1 LNKLEIAPLLAQ
13 LTAGWEPGPGANT
26 DALLAARTAL
36 AETLRAGIAPAEIS
50 QVWKGLTREP
60 DGTTTAA
67 ALQALETDKEP
78 QPQQPLAY
86 VSSAMTSSV
95 RNPTGTPAWARGM
108 KVQRTLGPFLDPQGI
123 SHWVHIIQFT
133 ISVRFAFGNAANIF
147 AVFPER
153 ITFVPHPATDIT
165 LSAGSVWFVANL
177 LVNTIPAGQV
187 CGFRIRNGTLKVSVA
202 GQFQNNVYVLPA
214 NASATLSVTLDP
226 LPAPAPAGPV
236 GSDAAAAN
244 IVLPS
249 TVTIVFTQNGAT
261 VQALDNSSVGLY
273 GSSEALTR
281 NQSAPVAIDFNTWIL
296 IPCTTSNP
304 TFTFA
309 NASSGLFTP
318 SGQALIAAAG
328 WALPVATTPITSVGE
343 ASGAGAL
350 LLQLGAGASL
360 QCQVHPASQPIS
372 FWQFLLAPGEIF
384 ALVVGTGVPATTNFQ
399 LWQERPPS
407 TRNSSIAFTS
417 AANELMSYLA
427 TPGRETLTALGI
439 AAAHLDRPVAADGGR
454 FPMLGSALCQ
464 IVESSAVTTVLI
476 LAVEPLQLETKA
488 SIDLVNALIGVI
500 GPTLFAVFGRVNG
513 TQFTLA
519 DLLLLFNARW
529 LLPTLPDPYAASF
542 GLEVVSSGEET
553 GIGTLAALIVW
564 PGQERVILDFAIFPS
579 TARGGGLLPNQIV
592 KTAGAAP
599 SEALGSFGAFNLPGA
614 SREATAGR
622 GFLALLDLS
631 TRVDQFGVAIV
642 SSFREGA
649 NIRGAGT
656 AAAAPALAIEGLEL
670 AVNGGLI
677 ATFAL
682 PQVSWEPM
690 ESAQSPTGPIYC
702 IPPSDG
708 VPLLLQAPDV
718 QQLVPV
724 APAPVLTSN
733 IQNVIAG
740 HRFFATFSLP
750 FGLVAR
756 IQESNLPPGPHN
768 PGQASFLFEGGAFR
782 LTRPKFT
789 PQLQGAIQLTLKPT
803 DPDNPMALFG
813 GNTFIGPGG
822 SPAPYGSTVLGPEA
836 APIFDGEFGTGA
848 PNPQPSNPG
857 VPVRRVD
864 LAGYGASIWSQWDDA
879 VSGGPHVTKVH
890 FETVVGR
897 TAFELIQVATRLHP
911 YGALLV
917 STVTIQ
923 RQNTGWVQRLDSGW
937 QPASQGNFVFPPA
950 LQIAGRIHLGA
961 VAGVFNIRNIREVNE
976 FIFCPPDKAPP
987 VFEFQKVLFDAD
999 IGIDQRIQVQQGGTP
1014 SGLLDVDG
1022 NPVTLVA
1029 ARDLVGY
1036 VQLAPTQQD
1045 ADITQV
1051 QQLFAQT
1058 GPIQS
1063 AFSCIVQAG
1072 GLGSAPGTVLRCSAI
1087 EVDVVNQTD
1096 GTNPAPA
1103 LGAALRGAPVL
1114 PRDGHWSVG
1123 RRAASDPAPASLGG
1137 DFPAPLVQALSD
1149 PQKWHVADIADVLQL
1164 GSPNNL
1170 YGLLQDTGTQ
1180 KMLFEQPTIPQ
1191 LDSSSPPGSTPGIQL
1206 PNPPNFA
1213 DVASLLNAT
1222 GLFPDLANTIS
1233 LVTGGLEQLNTLK
1246 DGLQYSKNFTFP
1258 NDMPPLTLLD
1268 IGVLRIALSYADETT
1283 RDTGT
1288 GKAASPTQINFNL
1301 DPTAVAP
1308 AHRWS
1313 FTVAPLTFLVIV
1325 PLFGSD
1331 PMLMIIG
1338 GFQADDQTKPTLS
1351 NLRIAYGGMLS
1362 SLTNVLNRLQALAQF
1377 LPGGKGAEL
1386 KVGLSDGK
1394 LTVSDTFSIPD
1405 LPLGVGDITDV
1416 SLDLG
1421 LTLQLSPL
1429 TADFIV
1435 GIGSPDKPFNWIVSP
1450 LAGNGLID
1458 IGTRNNKP
1466 ELTVQASIGLGLAID
1481 LAIASG
1487 SASVTIG
1494 VLLDVTGSTITL
1506 MAILTGQASVDVL
1519 DGLASATITLTAA
1532 CGFALSPFP
1541 PLPVV
1546 KVLPPEVDFPSC
1558 DITFLASVSVG
1569 IHLSVCWVVS
1579 VDFDGSWQ
1587 FAQTVHTPA
1596 LSLSV

>member
-1 LNKLEIAPLLAQ
+1 LNEREIAPLLAQ
-13 LTAGWEPGPGANT
+13 LTAGWRPDPSTNA
-26 DALLAARTAL
+26 DALLAARAAL
-36 AETLRAGIAPAEIS
+36 AESLRAGIAPAEIS
-50 QVWKGLTREP
+50 KAWKDLTRIP
-60 DGTTTAA
+60 DAATTAEVSR
-67 ALQALETDKEP
+67 ALETRKDFP
-78 QPQQPLAY
+78 ARPLAY
-86 VSSAMTSSV
+86 ESSAVTTSV

-108 KVQRTLGPFLDPQGI
+108 KVQQTLGPFLDSQGI
-123 SHWVHIIQFT
+123 AHWVHILQFT
-133 ISVRFAFGNAANIF
+133 IAVQFAFGNAANIF
-147 AVFPER
+147 AVFPEK
-153 ITFVPHPATDIT
+153 ITFLPHPATDIT
-165 LSAGSVWFVANL
+165 LGAGSVWFVANL
-177 LVNTIPAGQV
+177 LVPTIPVAHV
-187 CGFRIRNGTLKVSVA
+187 CGFRIRNGKLTLSVA

-214 NASATLSVTLDP
+214 SASATLTVTLDP
-226 LPAPAPAGPV
+226 PPAPASAGPV

-244 IVLPS
+244 IVLPAS
-249 TVTIVFTQNGAT
+249 VTIVFTQNGAV
-261 VQALDNSSVGLY
+261 VQALDNSSIGLY
-273 GSSEALTR
+273 GSTEALTW
-281 NQSAPVAIDFNTWIL
+281 NQAVPVAIDFNTWIV
-296 IPCTTSNP
+296 IPCTPANP

-309 NASSGLFTP
+309 STSSSLFTP
-318 SGQALIAAAG
+318 SGQAPVGATG
-328 WALPVATTPITSVGE
+328 WALAVAATPITSVAE

-350 LLQLGAGASL
+350 LLQLGVGASL
-360 QCQVHPASQPIS
+360 QCRVHPTNQPIS

-384 ALVVGTGVPATTNFQ
+384 ALVAGTGPAATTNFQ
-399 LWQERPPS
+399 LWKERPPS

-417 AANELMSYLA
+417 AANELISYLA
-427 TPGRETLTALGI
+427 IPGRETLTALGV
-439 AAAHLDRPVAADGGR
+439 AVAHLDRPLAADGNR
-454 FPMLGSALCQ
+454 FPMLGLAICQ
-464 IVESSAVTTVLI
+464 IVESTAVATVLI
-476 LAVEPLQLETKA
+476 FAVEPLQVETKA

-500 GPTLFAVFGRVNG
+500 GPTLFAVFGRVSG

-519 DLLLLFNARW
+519 DLLLLFNAKW

-542 GLEVVSSGEET
+542 GLDVVRREGET
-553 GIGTLAALIVW
+553 GIGTLAALLVW
-564 PGQERVILDFAIFPS
+564 PGQEKVALDFAFLPS
-579 TARGGGLLPNQIV
+579 SAQSGGLLSNRLVNNQSAASSAALRSF
-592 KTAGAAP
+592 AGFRLD
-599 SEALGSFGAFNLPGA
+599 EA
-614 SREATAGR
+614 SREATVGG
-622 GFLALLDLS
+622 GFSAMLDLS

-642 SSFREGA
+642 SDFGGRG
-649 NIRGAGT
+649 NIAGAGT
-656 AAAAPALAIEGLEL
+656 ASTAPALAIEGLEL

-682 PQVSWEPM
+682 PQISWEPM
-690 ESAQSPTGPIYC
+690 ESVQSPAGPIYS

-733 IQNVIAG
+733 IKNVIAG
-740 HRFFATFSLP
+740 QSFFATFSLP

-756 IQESNLPPGPHN
+756 IQEPNSPPSPNN
-768 PGQASFLFEGGAFR
+768 PGQASFIFQGGTFR

-803 DPDNPMALFG
+803 NPDNPMALFA
-813 GNTFIGPGG
+813 GNTFIGTGG
-822 SPAPYGSTVLGPEA
+822 LPAPYGSTVLGPEA

-857 VPVRRVD
+857 VPVRRAD

-923 RQNTGWVQRLDSGW
+923 RQNTGWVQRVDTGW

-950 LQIAGRIHLGA
+950 LQIAGRIHRGA
-961 VAGVFNIRNIREVNE
+961 VGGVFNIRNIREVNE
-976 FIFCPPDKAPP
+976 FVFCPADMTPP

-1014 SGLLDVDG
+1014 SNLLDADG
-1022 NPVTLVA
+1022 NPVTLVS
-1029 ARDLVGY
+1029 ARDLAGY

-1045 ADITQV
+1045 ADIQQV
-1051 QQLFAQT
+1051 QQLFAQV
-1058 GPIQS
+1058 GPLQS
-1063 AFSCIVQAG
+1063 PFSCVVQAG
-1072 GLGSAPGTVLRCSAI
+1072 ALGSTPGTLLRCSAI

-1123 RRAASDPAPASLGG
+1123 RRASSDPAPASLGG

-1149 PQKWHVADIADVLQL
+1149 PKRWHVADIADVLQL
-1164 GSPNNL
+1164 GNPNNL

-1180 KMLFEQPTIPQ
+1180 RMLFEQPTIPQ
-1191 LDSSSPPGSTPGIQL
+1191 FDSSSPPGSTPGIQL
-1206 PNPPNFA
+1206 PSPPNFA

-1222 GLFPDLANTIS
+1222 GLFPDLSNTVS
-1233 LVTGGLEQLNTLK
+1233 LATGGLEQLNTLK

-1258 NDMPPLTLLD
+1258 NDRQPLTLLD
-1268 IGVLRIALSYADETT
+1268 IGVLRIALSYADETS
-1283 RDTGT
+1283 RDPGT
-1288 GKAASPTQINFNL
+1288 GKAGSPTQINFNL

-1313 FTVAPLTFLVIV
+1313 FSVAPLTFLVVV
-1325 PLFGSD
+1325 PLFGND

-1338 GFQADDQTKPTLS
+1338 GFEADDQTKPTLS
-1351 NLRIAYGGMLS
+1351 NLKIAYGGMLS

-1377 LPGGKGAEL
+1377 LPGGKGADL
-1386 KVGLSDGK
+1386 QVGLSDGK
-1394 LTVSDTFSIPD
+1394 LTVSDTFTIPD

-1429 TADFIV
+1429 AANFTV
-1435 GIGSPDKPFNWIVSP
+1435 GIGSANNPFNWIVSP

-1458 IGTRNNKP
+1458 IGTRDNKP
-1466 ELTVQASIGLGLAID
+1466 EITVQGSIGLGLAID

-1506 MAILTGQASVDVL
+1506 MAVLTGQASVDVL
-1519 DGLASATITLTAA
+1519 DGLASASITLTAA
-1532 CGFALSPFP
+1532 VGFALNPFP
-1541 PLPVV
+1541 PLPTV

-1569 IHLSVCWVVS
+1569 IHLSICWVVS

-1596 LSLSV
+1596 LSLGV

>member
-13 LTAGWEPGPGANT
+13 LTAGWKPGTRADI

-36 AETLRAGIAPAEIS
+36 AESLRAGIAPAEIS
-50 QVWKGLTREP
+50 QAWQGLTREP
-60 DGTTTAA
+60 DAATTAEVLRVFEA
-67 ALQALETDKEP
+67 GKEP
-78 QPQQPLAY
+78 RPQPLLAY
-86 VSSAMTSSV
+86 ISNAMTSSV
-95 RNPTGTPAWARGM
+95 RNPAGTPAWARGM

-123 SHWVHIIQFT
+123 AHWVHIIQFT
-133 ISVRFAFGNAANIF
+133 VSVQFAFGNSANVF

-153 ITFVPHPATDIT
+153 ITFLPHPATDIT
-165 LSAGSVWFVANL
+165 LGAGSVWFTANL
-177 LVNTIPAGQV
+177 LVNTIPVGNV
-187 CGFRIRNGTLKVSVA
+187 CGFRIRNGTLKLSVA

-214 NASATLSVTLDP
+214 NASVALTVTLDP
-226 LPAPAPAGPV
+226 PPAPAPAGAV

-261 VQALDNSSVGLY
+261 VDALDNSSIGLY
-273 GSSEALTR
+273 GSTEALTG
-281 NQSAPVAIDFNTWIL
+281 NQGAPVAIDFNTWIL
-296 IPCTTSNP
+296 IPCAASNP
-304 TFTFA
+304 AFTFA
-309 NASSGLFTP
+309 NASSNLFIP
-318 SGQALIAAAG
+318 SGQAPIAATG
-328 WALPVATTPITSVGE
+328 WALPVAATPITSVGE

-350 LLQLGAGASL
+350 LLQLGPGASL
-360 QCQVHPASQPIS
+360 QCQVRPASQPIS
-372 FWQFLLAPGEIF
+372 FWQFLMTPEEIF
-384 ALVVGTGVPATTNFQ
+384 TLVAGTGAPSTTNFQ
-399 LWQERPPS
+399 LWKERPPS

-417 AANELMSYLA
+417 AANELISYLA
-427 TPGRETLTALGI
+427 TPGRETLTALGL
-439 AAAHLDRPVAADGGR
+439 AAAHLDRPLAADGGR
-454 FPMLGSALCQ
+454 FPMLGLALCQ

-476 LAVEPLQLETKA
+476 IAVEPLQLETKA

-513 TQFTLA
+513 SQFTLA

-529 LLPTLPDPYAASF
+529 LLPTLPDPYAANF
-542 GLEVVSSGEET
+542 GLEVVSREGET

-564 PGQERVILDFAIFPS
+564 PGQERVILEFAIFPS
-579 TARGGGLLPNQIV
+579 TAQGGALLPNQLV
-592 KTAGAAP
+592 NTPSAARP
-599 SEALGSFGAFNLPGA
+599 EALSSFGAFNLAGA
-614 SREATAGR
+614 SREANASR
-622 GFLALLDLS
+622 GFSALLDLS

-649 NIRGAGT
+649 T
-656 AAAAPALAIEGLEL
+656 APALAIEGLEL

-733 IQNVIAG
+733 IQNVSAG

-756 IQESNLPPGPHN
+756 IQEPNLPPGPHN
-768 PGQASFLFEGGAFR
+768 PGQASFLFEGGTFR

-803 DPDNPMALFG
+803 DPDNPMALFA
-813 GNTFIGPGG
+813 GNTFIGSGG
-822 SPAPYGSTVLGPEA
+822 PPAPYGSTVLGPEA

-923 RQNTGWVQRLDSGW
+923 RQNTGWVKRLDSGW
-937 QPASQGNFVFPPA
+937 QPASQGNFVFPPG
-950 LQIAGRIHLGA
+950 LQIAGRIHRGA

-976 FIFCPPDKAPP
+976 FIFCPPDKTPP

-1014 SGLLDVDG
+1014 SSLLDADG

-1036 VQLAPTQQD
+1036 VQLSPTQQD

-1087 EVDVVNQTD
+1087 EVDVANQTD

-1123 RRAASDPAPASLGG
+1123 RRGSSDPAPASLGG

-1149 PQKWHVADIADVLQL
+1149 PKTWHVADIADVLQL

-1222 GLFPDLANTIS
+1222 GLFPDLSNTIS

-1246 DGLQYSKNFTFP
+1246 DGLKYSKNFTFP
-1258 NDMPPLTLLD
+1258 NDKPPLTLLD

-1283 RDTGT
+1283 RDKGT
-1288 GKAASPTQINFNL
+1288 GKAGSPTQINFNL

-1325 PLFGSD
+1325 PLFGND

-1362 SLTNVLNRLQALAQF
+1362 SLTDVLNRLQALAQF

-1429 TADFIV
+1429 TADFTV
-1435 GIGSPDKPFNWIVSP
+1435 GIGSPNNPFNWIVSP

-1458 IGTRNNKP
+1458 IGTKDNKP

-1506 MAILTGQASVDVL
+1506 MAVLTGQASVDVL

-1532 CGFALSPFP
+1532 VGFALSPFP
-1541 PLPVV
+1541 PLPIV